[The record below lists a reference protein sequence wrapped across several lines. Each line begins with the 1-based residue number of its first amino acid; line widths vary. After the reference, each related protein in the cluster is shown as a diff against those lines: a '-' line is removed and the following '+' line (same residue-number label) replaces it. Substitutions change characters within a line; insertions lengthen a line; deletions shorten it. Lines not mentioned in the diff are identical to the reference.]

1 MSNPTTVHSCRLRN
15 IGVAVTAVAAAI
27 AVSGLYTRSVES
39 ETLNNWTAEQAI
51 PTVAVIAPSSASNT
65 DSLQLPGR
73 MEAFREAPIYARIDG
88 YLKNWQFDIGSKIH
102 AGDKLAV
109 IDTPDIDQQLLQAK
123 AQLRQS
129 EANRDQAKAT
139 ADRWLSLVKSR
150 AVSEQETEENVSTYH
165 AREAEVKAAKA
176 NMQYLEVQKAYAD
189 ITAPFDG
196 VITARNTDVGDLI
209 SASSGSNGGS
219 ALFEV
224 ADTSKIRVYIHV
236 PQTYVPQ
243 IDLGTDATIHVPE
256 MPNKAYHAS
265 VVASAR
271 SVDQQSG
278 TALMQLMVDNVDG
291 GLMPGAYASV
301 ELHLKPRSDVLTI
314 PASALMFNSKGLTV
328 ATVTTEN
335 TVVIKPVA
343 IARDLGRNIEIQSGL
358 QASDKVI
365 VNPPD
370 GVAQGDQVNL
380 VL

>member
-1 MSNPTTVHSCRLRN
+1 MSKPTTVHARRLRN
-15 IGVAVTAVAAAI
+15 IGLTISVIAVAI

-39 ETLNNWTAEQAI
+39 ETLHEWTAAQAI
-51 PTVAVIAPSSASNT
+51 PSVAVIMPSALTNAEN
-65 DSLQLPGR
+65 LALPGR

-88 YLKNWQFDIGSKIH
+88 YLKSWQFDIGAKIQ
-102 AGDKLAV
+102 AGDQLAV

-150 AVSEQETEENVSTYH
+150 AVSQQETEENVSAYH
-165 AREAEVKAAKA
+165 AREAEVKAAAA
-176 NMQYLEVQKAYAD
+176 NLQYLEVQKAYAD
-189 ITAPFDG
+189 IVAPFDG
-196 VITARNTDVGDLI
+196 VITARNTDMGDLI
-209 SASSGSNGGS
+209 SAGSNGGS
-219 ALFEV
+219 ALFSV
-224 ADTSKIRVYIHV
+224 ADTSKIRVYIRV

-328 ATVTTEN
+328 ATVTGDN
-335 TVVIKPVA
+335 TVEIKSVG
-343 IARDLGRNIEIQSGL
+343 IARDLGRTIEIESGL
-358 QASDKVI
+358 LATDQVI
-365 VNPPD
+365 ANPPD
-370 GVAQGDQVNL
+370 GVAQGDLVNL
-380 VL
+380 VKS

>member
-1 MSNPTTVHSCRLRN
+1 MSNPTTVHSRRLRN
-15 IGVAVTAVAAAI
+15 IGVVITAVAASI
-27 AVSGLYTRSVES
+27 AVSGLYIRSLES

-51 PTVAVIAPSSASNT
+51 PTVAVITPSSASNA

-129 EANRDQAKAT
+129 EANCDQAKAT

-150 AVSEQETEENVSTYH
+150 AVSEQETEENVSAYH

-176 NMQYLEVQKAYAD
+176 NLQYLEVQKAYAD
-189 ITAPFDG
+189 IAAPFDG
-196 VITARNTDVGDLI
+196 VITARNTDIGDLI
-209 SASSGSNGGS
+209 SAGSNGGS

-224 ADTSKIRVYIHV
+224 ADTSKIRVYIRV

-256 MPNKAYHAS
+256 TPNKAYHAE
-265 VVASAR
+265 VVANAR

-278 TALMQLMVDNVDG
+278 TTLMQLMVDNLDG

-301 ELHLKPRSDVLTI
+301 ELHLKPRADVLTI

-328 ATVTTEN
+328 ATVTAN
-335 TVVIKPVA
+335 NSVVIKPVT
-343 IARDLGRNIEIQSGL
+343 IARDLGRNIEIESGL
-358 QASDKVI
+358 LSTDKVI
-365 VNPPD
+365 ANPPD
-370 GVAQGDQVNL
+370 GIAQNDKVNL
-380 VL
+380 IRKS